1 LPGVVEFENVGA
13 VTDPAGGAGMLVG
26 TNLAVLTCCADASRG
41 LDEASTPANTPGRAT
56 VRINAAGRR
65 LTIADPLSH

>member
-1 LPGVVEFENVGA
+1 VEFENVGA
-13 VTDPAGGAGMLVG
+13 VADPTGGAGMLVA
-26 TNLAVLTCCADASRG
+26 TNLAVLTCCADAARE
-41 LDEASTPANTPGRAT
+41 LDESTPAKTPGRAT